1 MRGLSVSG
9 AQLHPLPAPGP
20 APPFRPDPELVT
32 IVLAARAGD
41 DAAWT
46 ALVRRLEP
54 SLRRVAR
61 GYRLTPAQVEDVV
74 QSTWTRALVGI
85 QRLREPGCI
94 SSWLITTTRREALR
108 ALQGQVSELLVADP
122 ELGEN
127 PDPREP
133 LDDVMAAESRALLA
147 SAVGRLPERQRR
159 LMELLMADPDI
170 EYREI
175 SAETGMPIGSIGPTR
190 ARCLD
195 RLAGDPSL
203 CALATPTP
211 AS

>member
-1 MRGLSVSG
+1 MSTPSASPARLR
-9 AQLHPLPAPGP
+9 PLPAPAP
-20 APPFRPDPELVT
+20 ATPFRPDPELVT
-32 IVLAARAGD
+32 IVTAARAGD

-54 SLRRVAR
+54 PLRRVAR
-61 GYRLTPAQVEDVV
+61 GYRLTPAQIEDVL
-74 QSTWTRALVGI
+74 QTTWMRVFVGI
-85 QRLREPGCI
+85 HRLREPACI
-94 SSWLITTTRREALR
+94 LSWLITTIRREALR
-108 ALQGQVSELLVADP
+108 TLQGPVAEQLSADP
-122 ELGEN
+122 ELGDR
-127 PDPREP
+127 PTSHDPLRD
-133 LDDVMAAESRALLA
+133 LMVAESRAALR

-159 LMELLMADPDI
+159 LMELLMADPEI

-175 SAETGMPIGSIGPTR
+175 SAATGMPIGSIGPTR

-203 CALATPTP
+203 CAFATP

>member
-1 MRGLSVSG
+1 MRGLSGSP
-9 AQLHPLPAPGP
+9 AQLQALPAPGS
-20 APPFRPDPELVT
+20 APPFRPDPELVM
-32 IVLAARAGD
+32 IVTAARAGHD
-41 DAAWT
+41 LAWT

-54 SLRRVAR
+54 TLRRVAR
-61 GYRLTPAQVEDVV
+61 GYRLTPAQIDDVV
-74 QSTWTRALVGI
+74 QSTWTRAFVGI

-108 ALQGQVSELLVADP
+108 ALQGHVSELPSADP
-122 ELGEN
+122 ELGES

-133 LDDVMAAESRALLA
+133 VDEVMAAESRALLA

-159 LMELLMADPDI
+159 LMELLIADPEI

-203 CALATPTP
+203 CALATP